1 MKLERL
7 INLADFES
15 AARKR
20 LPRPVFD
27 VIAGGAGDET
37 TLDWNSSAFSRIR
50 LHPRSLV
57 DIREIDLAT
66 TILGTKTSMPILLD
80 PAGYQRM
87 AHRDAELA
95 VARAAGAAG
104 TVFALSTVSS
114 YQLEDVSRVASGP
127 KWFQLYL
134 PPGDRGPEKILGRAA
149 AAGFDALCLTVDTPT
164 KALRERDTRNKFS
177 VPLSVTPHLVAQ
189 TAMRPRWAVDFVR
202 GGVGRGTFGFNKK
215 VLSMND
221 AGNALSSALRP
232 VTPEEIRLVR
242 RLWDGPLVI
251 KGVLRADQCETFL
264 NLGADALV
272 VSNHGGRQLDTA
284 VSTVE
289 ALPRIV
295 DIVRG
300 RAEVY
305 LDGGIRR
312 GTDVVKAVALGAR
325 AVLIGRPY
333 LYGLAVGG
341 EAGVRRVLEI
351 LYDET
356 ENAMGLLGARR
367 LCDLDRSFVTLPHE
381 GWTDTPCSH

>member
-1 MKLERL
+1 VKLERL

-15 AARKR
+15 AARRR

-66 TILGTKTSMPILLD
+66 TILGAKTSMPILLD

-114 YQLEDVSRVASGP
+114 YQLEDVSRASSGP

-134 PPGDRGPEKILGRAA
+134 PPGNRGPEKILGRAA

-202 GGVGRGTFGFNKK
+202 GGAGRGTF
-215 VLSMND
+215 SD
-221 AGNALSSALRP
+221 S
-232 VTPEEIRLVR
+232 TR
-242 RLWDGPLVI
+242 RCCP
-251 KGVLRADQCETFL
+251 
-264 NLGADALV
+264 
-272 VSNHGGRQLDTA
+272 
-284 VSTVE
+284 
-289 ALPRIV
+289 
-295 DIVRG
+295 
-300 RAEVY
+300 
-305 LDGGIRR
+305 
-312 GTDVVKAVALGAR
+312 
-325 AVLIGRPY
+325 
-333 LYGLAVGG
+333 
-341 EAGVRRVLEI
+341 
-351 LYDET
+351 
-356 ENAMGLLGARR
+356 
-367 LCDLDRSFVTLPHE
+367 
-381 GWTDTPCSH
+381 